1 MNDFESLKKAS
12 YQLITEYIEKN
23 SADVATSAVIDVVE
37 KLLVAKDIQVERLA
51 NEKATEIINKTLDK
65 ASEQLHIIPAQ
76 IFLVFFEFYQ

>member
-37 KLLVAKDIQVERLA
+37 KLLAAKDMQVEKLA
-51 NEKATEIINKTLDK
+51 TEKATKILNKMLDK
-65 ASEQLHIIPAQ
+65 AAEQLHIIPTQ
-76 IFLVFFEFYQ
+76 IFLAFFEFCQ

>member
-51 NEKATEIINKTLDK
+51 NEKATEILNKMLDK
-65 ASEQLHIIPAQ
+65 AAE
-76 IFLVFFEFYQ
+76 

>member
-37 KLLVAKDIQVERLA
+37 KLLVAKDMQVERLA
-51 NEKATEIINKTLDK
+51 NEKATEILNKMLDK
-65 ASEQLHIIPAQ
+65 AAEQLHIIPAQ

>member
-37 KLLVAKDIQVERLA
+37 KLLVAKDMQVEQLA
-51 NEKATEIINKTLDK
+51 TEKATKILNKMLDK
-65 ASEQLHIIPAQ
+65 AAE
-76 IFLVFFEFYQ
+76 

>member
-65 ASEQLHIIPAQ
+65 ASE
-76 IFLVFFEFYQ
+76 

>member
-37 KLLVAKDIQVERLA
+37 KLLAAKDMQVERLA
-51 NEKATEIINKTLDK
+51 NEKATEILNKMLDK
-65 ASEQLHIIPAQ
+65 AAEQLHIIPAQ